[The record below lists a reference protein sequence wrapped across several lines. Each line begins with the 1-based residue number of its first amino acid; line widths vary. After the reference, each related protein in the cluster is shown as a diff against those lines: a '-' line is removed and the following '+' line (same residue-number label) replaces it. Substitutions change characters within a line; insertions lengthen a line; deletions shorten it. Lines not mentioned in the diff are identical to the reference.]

1 VTTIND
7 DWMTN
12 TQYEI
17 IDALYF
23 VIHFDE
29 LLAQLDL
36 DEGLLVVELH
46 KLHQKGWIRV
56 YDTINQELEN
66 HALLDD
72 RIIKYQFLASKQ
84 GLIAHNSDG

>member
-1 VTTIND
+1 MAIND
-7 DWMTN
+7 NWMTN

-23 VIHFDE
+23 VTHFDE

-36 DEGLLVVELH
+36 DKGLLVVELN

-56 YDTINQELEN
+56 YDAIDQELEN

-72 RIIKYQFLASKQ
+72 RFTKYQFLASKQ
-84 GLIAHNSDG
+84 GLIAHNSDR

>member
-1 VTTIND
+1 
-7 DWMTN
+7 MTN

-23 VIHFDE
+23 LFFFDE

-36 DEGLLVVELH
+36 DEGFLIVELH

-56 YDTINQELEN
+56 YDDIDQELEN

-72 RIIKYQFLASKQ
+72 RFRKYQFLGSKQ

>member
-1 VTTIND
+1 MTVND
-7 DWMTN
+7 EWMTN

-23 VIHFDE
+23 VIPFDE

-36 DEGLLVVELH
+36 DEGSLVVELH

-56 YDTINQELEN
+56 YDAIDQELEN

-72 RIIKYQFLASKQ
+72 RFTKYQFLASKQ

>member
-1 VTTIND
+1 MTTIND

>member
-1 VTTIND
+1 MTIIND

-23 VIHFDE
+23 VIPFDE

-56 YDTINQELEN
+56 YDAIDQELEN

-72 RIIKYQFLASKQ
+72 RFTKYQFLASKQ
-84 GLIAHNSDG
+84 GLIAHNSDV